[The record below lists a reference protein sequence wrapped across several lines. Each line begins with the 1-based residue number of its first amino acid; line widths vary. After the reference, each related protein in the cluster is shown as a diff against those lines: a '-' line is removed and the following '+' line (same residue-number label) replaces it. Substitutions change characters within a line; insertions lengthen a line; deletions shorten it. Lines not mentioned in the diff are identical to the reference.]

1 MSYRRATANR
11 RDFFRTPAL
20 SDTTKAART
29 IKAPAIARAQS
40 AAAKRGALHPVLGE
54 LPRCGQHYRSTGLG
68 TVEGRARI
76 AVALLIACVVA
87 APVIFSPRD
96 ALSAEYTLMPSPQT
110 VHIGHFSAMLKPA
123 LTINS
128 GDIVTIETA
137 TSLDPTEIDQSGT
150 VPPSVVPEYQRAIHR
165 EVKDRGPSGHVLT
178 GPIFVNGAQPGDTL
192 EVRILEIDL
201 AVDYGYKRQRPYTGA
216 LPDEFPGVFQRI
228 IPIDR
233 KAKAA
238 QVAPGVLVP
247 VDHPFFGVMGV
258 APTPAMGRI
267 SSSPPGVHTG
277 NVDNKD
283 LVAGTTLFMPVYAVG
298 ALFSVGDAHAAQ
310 GQGEVDLSAIETGNR
325 GKFQFIL
332 RKDMKLTWPRAET
345 PTHWMVMGLNPNLEE
360 AMKMAVRE
368 TILFLTQRFPRLSRE
383 EAYMIA
389 SVAVDYHVTQVVDG
403 TKGIHGM
410 IPKSI
415 FVGQ

>member
-1 MSYRRATANR
+1 MMPHIATRLIGISLLFWLGVPFA
-11 RDFFRTPAL
+11 
-20 SDTTKAART
+20 
-29 IKAPAIARAQS
+29 S
-40 AAAKRGALHPVLGE
+40 A
-54 LPRCGQHYRSTGLG
+54 
-68 TVEGRARI
+68 
-76 AVALLIACVVA
+76 
-87 APVIFSPRD
+87 
-96 ALSAEYTLMPSPQT
+96 AEYTLMPSPQT
-110 VHIGHFSAMLKPA
+110 VHIGHFSAALKPV

-137 TSLDPTEIDQSGT
+137 TSLDPAEIDQSGA

-201 AVDYGYKRQRPYTGA
+201 AVDYGYNRQRPYTGT

-233 KAKAA
+233 TVKAA
-238 QVAPGVLVP
+238 QVAPGVVVP

-258 APTPAMGRI
+258 APTPGMGRI
-267 SSSPPGVHTG
+267 STSPPGVHTG
-277 NVDNKD
+277 NIDNKD
-283 LVAGTTLFMPVYAVG
+283 MVAGTTLFMPIYTAG

-332 RKDMKLTWPRAET
+332 RKDMKLGWPRAET

-368 TILFLTQRFPRLSRE
+368 TILFLTERFPKLSRE

-410 IPKSI
+410 IPKAI
-415 FVGQ
+415 FTAR

>member
-1 MSYRRATANR
+1 MWYRRATANR
-11 RDFFRTPAL
+11 RDFFRSPAL
-20 SDTTKAART
+20 SGTTTTART
-29 IKAPAIARAQS
+29 IKAPAVVS
-40 AAAKRGALHPVLGE
+40 GAPSGCSQ
-54 LPRCGQHYRSTGLG
+54 RCRSTG
-68 TVEGRARI
+68 TRIVEGRARI
-76 AVALLIACVVA
+76 AAALLIAGVVA
-87 APVIFSPRD
+87 APAVLSPRD

-110 VHIGHFSAMLKPA
+110 VHIGHFSAALKPV

-137 TSLDPTEIDQSGT
+137 TSLDPVEIDQSGAM
-150 VPPSVVPEYQRAIHR
+150 PPSVVPEYQRGIHR

-201 AVDYGYKRQRPYTGA
+201 AVDYGYNRQRPYAGA

-238 QVAPGVLVP
+238 QVAPGVVVP
-247 VDHPFFGVMGV
+247 VDRPFFGVMGV

-267 SSSPPGVHTG
+267 SASPPGVHTG
-277 NVDNKD
+277 NIDNKD

-332 RKDMKLTWPRAET
+332 RKDLKLTWPRGET

-360 AMKMAVRE
+360 AMKIAVRE

>member
-1 MSYRRATANR
+1 MLSLGVSEMEVRMSDRRATACHR
-11 RDFFRTPAL
+11 YFFEASAPGGATTTGRTLETSGVAH
-20 SDTTKAART
+20 TQVAAV
-29 IKAPAIARAQS
+29 KL
-40 AAAKRGALHPVLGE
+40 GALRRVSGE
-54 LPRCGQHYRSTGLG
+54 A
-68 TVEGRARI
+68 GRRTTA
-76 AVALLIACVVA
+76 ALLIAGIVVA
-87 APVIFSPRD
+87 A
-96 ALSAEYTLMPSPQT
+96 ALLSTREAGSAEYTLMPSPQT
-110 VHIGHFSAMLKPA
+110 VHIGYFSAALKPV

-128 GDIVTIETA
+128 GDIVTIESA
-137 TSLDPTEIDQSGT
+137 TSLDPAEIDQSGA

-192 EVRILEIDL
+192 EVRILEVNL
-201 AVDYGYKRQRPYTGA
+201 AVDYGYNRQRPYAGA
-216 LPDEFPGVFQRI
+216 LPDEFPGIFQRI

-233 KAKAA
+233 KAKVAR
-238 QVAPGVLVP
+238 VAPGVVVP

-258 APTPAMGRI
+258 APMPGMGRI

-277 NVDNKD
+277 NIDNKD

-298 ALFSVGDAHAAQ
+298 ALFSVGDGHAAQ
-310 GQGEVDLSAIETGNR
+310 GQGEVDLSAIETGDR

-332 RKDMKLTWPRAET
+332 RKDLKLTWPRAET
-345 PTHWMVMGLNPNLEE
+345 PTHWIVMGLSPNLEE
-360 AMKMAVRE
+360 AMKIAVRE
-368 TILFLTQRFPRLSRE
+368 TILFITQHFPKLSRE

-403 TKGIHGM
+403 TKGIHAM

-415 FVGQ
+415 FVAQ

>member
-11 RDFFRTPAL
+11 RGFFRTPAV
-20 SDTTKAART
+20 SATTTADRT
-29 IKAPAIARAQS
+29 IKAPAIARAQV
-40 AAAKRGALHPVLGE
+40 AAAKLDALHPVLGA
-54 LPRCGQHYRSTGLG
+54 LPRCGQHCRSTGPG

-76 AVALLIACVVA
+76 AVALLIASVVA
-87 APVIFSPRD
+87 APVVFSPRD
-96 ALSAEYTLMPSPQT
+96 ALGAEYTLMPSPQT
-110 VHIGHFSAMLKPA
+110 VHIGHFSAMLKPV

-128 GDIVTIETA
+128 SDIVTIETA
-137 TSLDPTEIDQSGT
+137 TSLDPVEIDQSGA

-201 AVDYGYKRQRPYTGA
+201 AVDYGYNRQRPYTGA
-216 LPDEFPGVFQRI
+216 LPDEFARVFQRI

-238 QVAPGVLVP
+238 QVAPGVVVP

-277 NVDNKD
+277 NIDNKD

-332 RKDMKLTWPRAET
+332 RKDLKLTWPRAET